1 MFIFIFSSIMARLFP
16 QFKTRACCKLCFLNL
31 KTIQQLSTNLED
43 WDRPKMCDIH
53 DILSPDFSPARL
65 AEDLNPPMGLTVEAR
80 LIWAMGSCRWSSN
93 GLLQVSFHVFGWYL
107 NCRAKGG
114 KNRVKTDPQ
123 IGNSEG
129 SKIMPKPCIP
139 HTPERHPCA
148 ATVALL
154 NDHFTNQYKSYVVL
168 ILNSPIL

>member
-1 MFIFIFSSIMARLFP
+1 MARLFP

-80 LIWAMGSCRWSSN
+80 LI
-93 GLLQVSFHVFGWYL
+93 
-107 NCRAKGG
+107 
-114 KNRVKTDPQ
+114 
-123 IGNSEG
+123 
-129 SKIMPKPCIP
+129 
-139 HTPERHPCA
+139 
-148 ATVALL
+148 
-154 NDHFTNQYKSYVVL
+154 
-168 ILNSPIL
+168 